1 MVSAATRL
9 FLTRGYAAT
18 TMRSIATEA
27 GVSIGTVEAHFQTKA
42 RALKAAIDAAIAGDD
57 VRTPM
62 LEREWADRAR
72 VARTPE
78 DLLAVAAAVIT
89 ASQHRS
95 AGLVLAVFEAAG
107 SDADLM
113 ALSTEMVTQ
122 RHGTASWI
130 VEALARIAPLHPD
143 LTTTA
148 AVETLWLMMD
158 PAVFV
163 RLTRDRGWAE
173 DRYRS
178 WLARSVRRLL
188 VADHPGPT

>member
-1 MVSAATRL
+1 
-9 FLTRGYAAT
+9 
-18 TMRSIATEA
+18 MRSIATEA

-42 RALKAAIDAAIAGDD
+42 GALKAAIDAAIAGDD
-57 VRTPM
+57 EGTPM

-72 VARTPE
+72 AARTPE
-78 DLLAVAAAVIT
+78 DLLAVATEVLT

-95 AGLVLAVFEAAG
+95 AGLVLAAFEGAR
-107 SDADLM
+107 SEADLM
-113 ALSTEMVTQ
+113 ALSTEMAAQ
-122 RHGTASWI
+122 RLGTASWI

-143 LTTTA
+143 LTTA
-148 AVETLWLMMD
+148 EAVETLWLLMD

-163 RLTRDRGWAE
+163 RLTCHRGWAE

-188 VADHPGPT
+188 VADPPWPP